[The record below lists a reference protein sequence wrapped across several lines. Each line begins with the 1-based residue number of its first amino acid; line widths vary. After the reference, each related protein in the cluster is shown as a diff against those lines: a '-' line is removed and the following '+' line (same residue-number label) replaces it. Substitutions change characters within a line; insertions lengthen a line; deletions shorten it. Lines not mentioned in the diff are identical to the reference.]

1 MSSDEATVPNIRLNL
16 LAEPEQVALVRELLG
31 AVAEEYRL
39 QEPDVNDIQTAVS
52 EACNNVAQHAYPD
65 EAGPMEVDVQIV
77 EDALEVAVRDRGSGI
92 QRVSPR
98 IDGEDRQTL
107 GIGMMIMK
115 TLSESVEFRTRHHGG
130 IEVRMRFAVPGV
142 HAAPRQVPAAEMDLG
157 NPRCDDTTST
167 IAVALEPPRLASAVL
182 PRLLSAAAA
191 RSHLS
196 TDRLSDLVIVADAI
210 AAHAPQTV
218 AGAQL
223 TVHATMRHRS
233 IQLRVGPLPDGGAEQ
248 LLAMAAPPSIARL
261 LQTLSDEHRVDSD
274 RFERE
279 VLVLR
284 IDEHRPLLPPKPA

>member
-1 MSSDEATVPNIRLNL
+1 MSSDAATVPNIRLNL
-16 LAEPEQVALVRELLG
+16 LGRPEQVALVRELLS
-31 AVAEEYRL
+31 ALAEDNRL
-39 QEPDVNDIQTAVS
+39 QEPHVNDIQTAVS

-77 EDALEVAVRDRGSGI
+77 EGALEVAVRDRGRGI

-98 IDGEDRQTL
+98 IGGEARQTL

-115 TLSESVEFRTRHHGG
+115 ALSESVEFRTRRHGG
-130 IEVRMRFAVPGV
+130 MEVRMRFAVPGV

-157 NPRCDDTTST
+157 NPYSHDATSSL
-167 IAVALEPPRLASAVL
+167 AVGLEPPRLASAVL

-196 TDRLSDLVIVADAI
+196 TDRLSDLLMVADAI
-210 AAHAPQTV
+210 AANAARTV

-223 TVHATMRHRS
+223 TVHATVRHRS
-233 IQLRVGPLPDGGAEQ
+233 IQLRVGPLPDGGAER
-248 LLAMAAPPSIARL
+248 LLAMAAPPSIAQL
-261 LQTLSDEHRVDSD
+261 LQTLSDEHHVDRD

-284 IDEHRPLLPPKPA
+284 IDERWPQLPPTPG